1 VSLRAGHPDIH
12 QARVGRYVGEH
23 ALVFVSIVVAGFLGF
38 RWYQKRKDRTK
49 ETRLDHYIRGV
60 IDIERQQ
67 MTLDTE
73 KKGNDMEKLQSLQ
86 DQLTNLRQDCFKDF
100 SGHQLQEEPGTECF
114 LELCASLSEKLNAK
128 MTRIRLG
135 GEIANLARAIEEKK

>member
-1 VSLRAGHPDIH
+1 
-12 QARVGRYVGEH
+12 
-23 ALVFVSIVVAGFLGF
+23 
-38 RWYQKRKDRTK
+38 
-49 ETRLDHYIRGV
+49 V

-73 KKGNDMEKLQSLQ
+73 KKGNDMEKLQILQ

-100 SGHQLQEEPGTECF
+100 SGHQLQDEPGTDCF

-128 MTRIRLG
+128 MTRVRLG
-135 GEIANLARAIEEKK
+135 GEIANLAKAIEEKK